1 MGNSWK
7 ETPRPNTH
15 CINPAFMSAIQRKR
29 PASTSKREPVPTERS
44 VSSEPPKSGGL
55 FMLAFNILT
64 WGIVLFFVSSF
75 LITDSWTWGYRGK
88 WVNVNTWIP
97 KKQIQLTE
105 QELAKYDG
113 TNPSLPVYIAIDGD
127 VFDVTKGK
135 GWYTPGGSYHFFA
148 GRDAARA
155 YATGC
160 FKEHLT
166 HDLRGLGE
174 NQLKSIEHWKTFYNN
189 HHNYFKIGTVKHVPI
204 DPKSPIP
211 ASCDKAMPQ
220 KPKRQQDDE
229 SNEKQK

>member
-1 MGNSWK
+1 
-7 ETPRPNTH
+7 
-15 CINPAFMSAIQRKR
+15 MSAIQRKR
-29 PASTSKREPVPTERS
+29 PASTSKREPESRS

-55 FMLAFNILT
+55 FMLAFNIVT

-97 KKQIQLTE
+97 KKQIELTE

-113 TNPSLPVYIAIDGD
+113 TNPSLPVYIAIDGE

-174 NQLKSIEHWKTFYNN
+174 HQLKSIEHWKKFYDN

-229 SNEKQK
+229 SKGNQK